1 MCDIL
6 LLCST
11 SIIRQNKQGIL
22 GTYNS
27 ISKDTFVKFKN
38 LSLFT
43 SNAIIYLT
51 FYKENIMGVLIVI
64 GLICLLVVTI
74 LYNSQKKTR
83 NNNKKKAKRK

>member
-43 SNAIIYLT
+43 SNAIILHT

-74 LYNSQKKTR
+74 LYNSQKKHTK
-83 NNNKKKAKRK
+83 NKK